1 MSLKFQKLLQC
12 RKEEVH
18 LYEGDSGSVKI
29 RLFSVMSLIILQQ
42 ILGQFRSVYN
52 LINLI
57 LTILL

>member
-1 MSLKFQKLLQC
+1 MSLKLQKLLQY
-12 RKEEVH
+12 RK
-18 LYEGDSGSVKI
+18 EGDSGSVKI

-42 ILGQFRSVYN
+42 ILGQFPSVYN